1 MDKHE
6 LNVKV
11 EQMRKQAGLGD
22 YQTAMKIADKIDWRR
37 VSNVSLLTQVS
48 EIYEKNEKYR
58 EAKDILLLAVERTPM
73 GRGLLFKLTQ
83 LALKVGSIDEAE
95 ECFEEFQKLAPQDS
109 RQKLLRYQIL
119 KAKGAQPQQLIPPLE
134 EYVNEEISEEWMYE
148 LAELYHKAGMRDAC
162 LDLCDRI
169 TILFGSGE
177 WVQKALRLK
186 AEGEGEPLNEY
197 QQSIAGEIY
206 YQPASAPRQ
215 NAVREAAPVTPA
227 FSQSV
232 PVIPEFSLQPQEA
245 VPPVMTAPETVP
257 PFTAA
262 PETVPPLTAAPVAAP
277 QYTESAPYG
286 NTAVQETAVPQPA
299 VAMPQ
304 YVGGIE
310 AGIAPQPMAA
320 QTAPEIPAV
329 SNPVPVPTQA
339 LTEQYAPGQE
349 DRYRNVPTF
358 QTATAATTGVPSWT
372 EAVQPQEAPAK
383 STRIFAASR
392 RRNSGA
398 KSRQRLH
405 SRRAR
410 RICRPRRKACRQR
423 HCQLRER
430 EVCRL

>member
-1 MDKHE
+1 
-6 LNVKV
+6 
-11 EQMRKQAGLGD
+11 
-22 YQTAMKIADKIDWRR
+22 
-37 VSNVSLLTQVS
+37 
-48 EIYEKNEKYR
+48 
-58 EAKDILLLAVERTPM
+58 M

-206 YQPASAPRQ
+206 YQPASSPRQ
-215 NAVREAAPVTPA
+215 NAVRETAPVTPA

-245 VPPVMTAPETVP
+245 VPPVMTATATVP

-262 PETVPPLTAAPVAAP
+262 PETVTAAHRSTGCRAAVHGERAVR
-277 QYTESAPYG
+277 QYGSSGSGGAAARSRNAAVCRRRSGRDSAAADGGTDGAGNPGGTESRAG
-286 NTAVQETAVPQPA
+286 DDRAVCGCA
-299 VAMPQ
+299 
-304 YVGGIE
+304 GGSLSQCADLPNGDSSDDRCAFLDGGRAA
-310 AGIAPQPMAA
+310 AGSARA
-320 QTAPEIPAV
+320 E
-329 SNPVPVPTQA
+329 
-339 LTEQYAPGQE
+339 
-349 DRYRNVPTF
+349 RY
-358 QTATAATTGVPSWT
+358 
-372 EAVQPQEAPAK
+372 
-383 STRIFAASR
+383 
-392 RRNSGA
+392 
-398 KSRQRLH
+398 
-405 SRRAR
+405 
-410 RICRPRRKACRQR
+410 
-423 HCQLRER
+423 
-430 EVCRL
+430 

>member
-48 EIYEKNEKYR
+48 EIYERNEKYR

-119 KAKGAQPQQLIPPLE
+119 KAKGAQPPQLIPPLE

-186 AEGEGEPLNEY
+186 A
-197 QQSIAGEIY
+197 
-206 YQPASAPRQ
+206 R
-215 NAVREAAPVTPA
+215 
-227 FSQSV
+227 
-232 PVIPEFSLQPQEA
+232 
-245 VPPVMTAPETVP
+245 
-257 PFTAA
+257 
-262 PETVPPLTAAPVAAP
+262 
-277 QYTESAPYG
+277 
-286 NTAVQETAVPQPA
+286 
-299 VAMPQ
+299 
-304 YVGGIE
+304 
-310 AGIAPQPMAA
+310 
-320 QTAPEIPAV
+320 
-329 SNPVPVPTQA
+329 
-339 LTEQYAPGQE
+339 
-349 DRYRNVPTF
+349 
-358 QTATAATTGVPSWT
+358 
-372 EAVQPQEAPAK
+372 
-383 STRIFAASR
+383 ASR
-392 RRNSGA
+392 
-398 KSRQRLH
+398 
-405 SRRAR
+405 
-410 RICRPRRKACRQR
+410 
-423 HCQLRER
+423 
-430 EVCRL
+430 